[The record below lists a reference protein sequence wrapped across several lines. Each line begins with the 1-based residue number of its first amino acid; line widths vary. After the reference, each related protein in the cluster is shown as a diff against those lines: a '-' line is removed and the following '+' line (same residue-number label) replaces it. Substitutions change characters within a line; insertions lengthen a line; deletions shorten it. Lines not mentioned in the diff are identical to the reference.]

1 MLGRAR
7 GTERCRSK
15 TLFHCECIVHGLP
28 RTLPS
33 GRPEP
38 LGVSELRIA
47 LSARA
52 EYRSS
57 CCACPQAEIPD
68 GVLSTAGILAIVRA
82 FAQLGVKRV
91 RLSGANPN
99 TRPEL
104 FALIAA
110 IRGTPGIQEVAVTT
124 SALHLA
130 PVASRY
136 REAGVTRLAVSLCT
150 LDPHRLR
157 RFAERGASLTALI
170 AGVAAAARAGFASL
184 KLDTVV
190 IRDLNDGE
198 LGAIV
203 RFAWRHGAVPRLIE
217 LMPWGRGEPVPVEEM
232 KVSLRRDGIQLS
244 PDVVRGWGSAEC
256 VRGEHDR
263 AEAPRAGPIRLV
275 GPMSRE
281 RCAGCNRVRI
291 GVDGTLRRCLSH
303 PVEVRFGD
311 LVRRGAGAGA
321 LLAPIREALVA
332 R

>member
-1 MLGRAR
+1 
-7 GTERCRSK
+7 
-15 TLFHCECIVHGLP
+15 
-28 RTLPS
+28 
-33 GRPEP
+33 
-38 LGVSELRIA
+38 VSELRIA

-52 EYRSS
+52 DFRSS

-68 GVLSTAGILAIVRA
+68 GVLSTAGILTIVRA
-82 FAQLGVKRV
+82 FAQAGVKRV
-91 RLSGANPN
+91 RLSGANPS

-130 PVASRY
+130 AVTSRY
-136 REAGVTRLAVSLCT
+136 REAGVTRLAVSLVT
-150 LDPHRLR
+150 LDPLRLR
-157 RFAERGASLTALI
+157 RVAGRGASLTAMM

-190 IRDLNDGE
+190 IRDLNDRE
-198 LGAIV
+198 LGMIV

-217 LMPWGRGEPVPVEEM
+217 LMPWGRGEPVPLEEM
-232 KVSLRRDGIQLS
+232 KASLRRDGIQLS

-263 AEAPRAGPIRLV
+263 DEAPRAGPIRLV

-291 GVDGTLRRCLSH
+291 GVDGTLRPCLSH

-311 LVRRGAGAGA
+311 LVRRGAGADE
-321 LLAPIREALVA
+321 LLPRIRDVLAA
-332 R
+332 W